1 MILVEKPWGY
11 EKWLAYCK
19 EYVMKE
25 IFIKKGFKTSLQYHN
40 QKKETNYVF
49 SGKVKLTLGEFTT
62 EAVQGTVVEILPGI
76 KHQITAVD
84 DSLLFEVST
93 YHLNDVIRLEDSYGR
108 DVINTKTT
116 IDLTK
121 QGTGVYGT

>member
-40 QKKETNYVF
+40 FKKETNYLF
-49 SGKVKLTLGEFTT
+49 SGKIKLTLGEFVTD
-62 EAVQGTVVEILPGI
+62 AVQGTVVDILPGKLHRI
-76 KHQITAVD
+76 EASE
-84 DSLLFEVST
+84 DSLIFEVST
-93 YHLNDVIRLEDSYGR
+93 YHLNDVIRCEDLYGR
-108 DVINTKTT
+108 DINIKIEPTETRIEEKLRT
-116 IDLTK
+116 
-121 QGTGVYGT
+121 